1 MQEKE
6 TILDK
11 LSRVISKVGTAMMM
25 NLMFLVACLPIVTIG
40 QAWCALF
47 SALRYQI
54 RGESWWNGFKYG
66 FKTRFWRGTILWL
79 LMLPLNAVLIFDA
92 HQFLTKYLEGGNA
105 LIYPIASCFMLCLML
120 MVTSSFLILNVYI
133 HTNVENWI
141 RNAVKVVFKAPLQLL
156 LSAAFM
162 WAPLVLTYFKPE
174 WVWYFIMIFV
184 VIYFMLAALISTI
197 LMKGTLMDFL
207 IDARYDGTLLSEE
220 GRPIETKDEEEE
232 EEESE

>member
-1 MQEKE
+1 MQEKD

-11 LSRVISKVGTAMMM
+11 ISRVITKVGTAMMM

-54 RGESWWNGFKYG
+54 RGESWWNGFKHG
-66 FKTRFWRGTILWL
+66 FKTRFWRGTIFWV
-79 LMLPLNAVLIFDA
+79 LMLPLVVIMVLDF
-92 HQFLTKYLEGGNA
+92 HHYLHYFLTEGKYLANV
-105 LIYPIASCFMLCLML
+105 IASGVMICLMFML
-120 MVTSSFLILNVYI
+120 TSSFLIMNVYI

-141 RNAVKVVFKAPLQLL
+141 RNAVKVIFKAPLQLL
-156 LSAAFM
+156 LTAAFM
-162 WAPLVLTYFKPE
+162 WAPLVVAYVKPE

-220 GRPIETKDEEEE
+220 GRPIETKNEEEE